1 MLGLKGRIFDKLW
14 GAIEDSQAK
23 EFSWGAILEEDESD
37 TYVPNWLEADETK
50 IRKESWPLLSNF
62 REEGKLSELGLCW
75 QQH

>member
-37 TYVPNWLEADETK
+37 TYVPN
-50 IRKESWPLLSNF
+50 
-62 REEGKLSELGLCW
+62 
-75 QQH
+75 